1 MEIARV
7 DILDEDKLESKH
19 NVLPH
24 ELEEVLFNQ
33 PRISFVE
40 KGNKKGEDM
49 YLGLGQSDDGRYLA
63 IFFIFKKNRVALIVS
78 ARDMDDKERK
88 RYAKK

>member
-1 MEIARV
+1 MDIARV

-19 NVLPH
+19 NVMPY
-24 ELEEVLFNQ
+24 EVEEVLFNS
-33 PRISFVE
+33 PRIFFVE
-40 KGNKKGEDM
+40 KGKKKGEDM
-49 YLGLGQSDDGRYLA
+49 YLGLGQNDDGRYLA
-63 IFFIFKKNRVALIVS
+63 VFFIYKKNRVALVVS